1 MSRLAQLDRLAVMP
15 RSVIEDGGIE
25 YGLAEDR
32 GEQVLVAIAGTG
44 DALPALEGERSE
56 LADATTLLVGPLSA
70 ANAAALRRL
79 IAPLRP
85 QPLGLQGSVGL
96 GDRLG
101 LATPGHVRALR
112 AADAGL
118 APIFAQQSVRE
129 LERLGREAGEVMD
142 DATWGVLAEG
152 WHEPFGADADH
163 LKCAEHIDRFVPW
176 GYTFF
181 TIDPG
186 DHVQDSAET
195 AGPADLEAAVRE
207 LPWERLGDTPRDL
220 VARLG
225 GRPFELEDR
234 ALAPTEE
241 ELLRAAAKYGYAV
254 AHVASLYAH
263 LREHAP
269 EGGFE
274 LEVSVDETATVTTHV
289 EHVYIADA
297 LARLGVQWVSLAPRY
312 VGRFEKGIDY
322 IGDLDALREDL
333 AGHAAIAERMGPYK
347 LSLHSGSDK
356 FSVYPLAAETTAGR
370 VHLKTSGTS
379 YLEALRTVGEADPD
393 LLRRVY
399 ALALEHFEE
408 DRASYHLSVD
418 AEGLPAA
425 EDVSDAGAAA
435 LLEDDRVRQVLHVTF
450 GSVLGDVLGSELT
463 TRVRDDL
470 SESYAQHLE
479 QHIARHLRPF
489 AEARA
494 AREHATA

>member
-1 MSRLAQLDRLAVMP
+1 MTRLAQLERPAVVA
-15 RSVIEDGGIE
+15 RSVVADGGVE
-25 YGLAEDR
+25 YGLAVLD
-32 GEQVLVAIAGTG
+32 GEQALVALAAGGDELTG
-44 DALPALEGERSE
+44 LEGERSE
-56 LADATTLLVGPLSA
+56 LDGQTLLVGPCSA
-70 ANAAALRRL
+70 ANAAALRRQV
-79 IAPLRP
+79 AVLRP
-85 QPLGLQGSVGL
+85 QTLGVQGSVGL

-112 AADAGL
+112 TADSGL
-118 APIFAQQSVRE
+118 APIFAQQSIRE
-129 LERLGREAGEVMD
+129 LDRLGREPGEVMD

-152 WHEPFGADADH
+152 WREPFGADADH
-163 LKCAEHIDRFVPW
+163 LKSVEHIDRCLPW

-195 AGPADLEAAVRE
+195 AGPADLQAAVRE

-220 VARLG
+220 VARLA
-225 GRPFELEDR
+225 RQPFELEDR
-234 ALAPTEE
+234 ALSPTEE
-241 ELLRAAAKYGYAV
+241 QVLRAAAKYGYAV

-263 LREHAP
+263 LRDHAP
-269 EGGFE
+269 AGGFE

-297 LARLGVQWVSLAPRY
+297 LARLGVSWVSLAPRY

-322 IGDLDALREDL
+322 VGDLDALRDDL
-333 AGHAAIAERMGPYK
+333 AGHAAIAARMGPYK

-356 FSVYPLAAETTAGR
+356 FSAYPLAAEATAGR

-379 YLEALRTVGEADPD
+379 YLEALRTVGEADAD

-399 ALALEHFEE
+399 AFALEHFGE
-408 DRASYHLSVD
+408 DRASYHLSVHAD
-418 AEGLPAA
+418 DLPAP
-425 EDVSDAGAAA
+425 EDVSDAGAPA
-435 LLEDDRVRQVLHVTF
+435 LLDDDPVRQVLHVTF
-450 GSVLGDVLGSELT
+450 GSVLGDELGSELT
-463 TRVRDDL
+463 ARLRDEL

-479 QHIARHLRPF
+479 RHIARHLRPF

-494 AREHATA
+494 ARKHATA